1 MVTRYAAGIPTGT
14 RHPLEARKARQLLQF
29 LASPEAAAD
38 IAGTGLDPLNKK

>member
-1 MVTRYAAGIPTGT
+1 SVTRYAAGIPAGSQ
-14 RHPLEARKARQLLQF
+14 HPQEARQLLQF